1 MAETVKK
8 KLNAPLGASLVVL
21 SSFFYASY
29 GVWTKLMGNFFGGYT
44 ASALRSVL
52 VLLILV
58 PFAFVLRKFE
68 PLNLK
73 KNWKYIAGML
83 FFSFFIWG
91 PLYYSILHAGVG
103 LALTVAYASIVIGMF
118 FFGWLLAGERF
129 TKDKAISAVLGIVGL
144 GLIFSP
150 TESSA
155 TWFAL
160 GLAALS
166 GLSTAALTV
175 IIKLIPY
182 NATQTTVVSWT
193 TSVVANAIMALV
205 ITESKPAAGFHIEYL
220 YLIIFAIASVIAS
233 LALNRG
239 VKLIEAGAAG
249 VIGLLEIVFGLAFGM
264 IFFHERPGVIAL
276 VGAIVIIAASAIPYV
291 KDFNVRKGTLESS

>member
-1 MAETVKK
+1 MKK
-8 KLNAPLGASLVVL
+8 KFNAPLGASLVVL

-29 GVWTKLMGNFFGGYT
+29 GIWTKLMGDFFGGYT

-52 VLLILV
+52 VLLILA
-58 PFAFVLRKFE
+58 PFVFMLHKFE
-68 PLNLK
+68 PLRLK

-118 FFGWLLAGERF
+118 FFGWLMAGEKF
-129 TKDKAISAVLGIVGL
+129 TKDKAISACLGLVGL
-144 GLIFSP
+144 ALIFSP
-150 TESSA
+150 TTSQVA
-155 TWFAL
+155 WFAL
-160 GLAALS
+160 AMAVLS

-193 TSVVANAIMALV
+193 TSVIANTAMIFVVSEAKPVAGLHV
-205 ITESKPAAGFHIEYL
+205 EYL
-220 YLIIFAIASVIAS
+220 FLVLFALASVIAS

-239 VKLIEAGAAG
+239 VKLIEASAAG
-249 VIGLLEIVFGLAFGM
+249 ILGLLEIVFGVAFGM
-264 IFFHERPGVIAL
+264 IFFHERPGVLAL
-276 VGAIVIIAASAIPYV
+276 LGAIVIIAASAIPYM
-291 KDFNVRKGTLESS
+291 KDFNFKRGTLA